1 MKLEGSVVFITGANR
16 GLGLELAKQAL
27 ARGAAKVYAGARD
40 PATVTLPG
48 VIPIQLDVTRPE
60 QAEAAARECGD
71 VTVLI
76 NNAGIGRLG
85 SLLSDEG
92 LPVLREQLETNLI
105 GVLNVTRAFAGVLG
119 RNGGGELLNM
129 LSILSWA
136 NSPMIAGYA
145 VSKAAAWALTNGL
158 RHELRAQG
166 TQVTGFHAGY
176 IDTDMIRQLGVPKA
190 RPEDVIRTTL
200 DALEAGEEEVL
211 VDETTRQVKQGLS
224 SGIYLQGPRAG

>member
-1 MKLEGSVVFITGANR
+1 
-16 GLGLELAKQAL
+16 
-27 ARGAAKVYAGARD
+27 
-40 PATVTLPG
+40 
-48 VIPIQLDVTRPE
+48 
-60 QAEAAARECGD
+60 
-71 VTVLI
+71 I

-119 RNGGGELLNM
+119 RNGGGALLNM

-136 NSPMIAGYA
+136 NTPMIAGYG
-145 VSKAAAWALTNGL
+145 VSKAAAWSLTNGL

-176 IDTDMIRQLGVPKA
+176 IDTDMIRQFDVPKA

-211 VDETTRQVKQGLS
+211 VDEPTR
-224 SGIYLQGPRAG
+224 